1 MNERGVLTARQ
12 ELLDHHFEEYRP
24 IPAEGVWLLR
34 LDFKAWNKRRNRCLI
49 CYFSAE
55 DGKKYKLYTW
65 KQRSGMYGP
74 YRCRYDFSYI
84 RDYSWWKCTIKTA
97 SSGYRSWVDAEP
109 VIRHGMTV
117 FWHDC

>member
-1 MNERGVLTARQ
+1 
-12 ELLDHHFEEYRP
+12 
-24 IPAEGVWLLR
+24 
-34 LDFKAWNKRRNRCLI
+34 
-49 CYFSAE
+49 
-55 DGKKYKLYTW
+55 
-65 KQRSGMYGP
+65 MYGP

-117 FWHDC
+117 FWYDG